1 MKRLFPVFA
10 LTALGAATAATA
22 QQTPPSAQ
30 PPSSTS
36 QSQSQTTPPSDTS
49 SQSSKADTQSLMR
62 NCIAQT
68 QKDHPGATANDVKD
82 YCKKKVESYT
92 SPQSPRD

>member
-10 LTALGAATAATA
+10 LTALAAATLATA
-22 QQTPPSAQ
+22 QQTPSSTQ
-30 PPSSTS
+30 PPANTS
-36 QSQSQTTPPSDTS
+36 QSQSQRTPPSDTS
-49 SQSSKADTQSLMR
+49 KADKEALMK
-62 NCIAQT
+62 NCITQT
-68 QKDHPGATANDVKD
+68 KADHPGATANDVKD

>member
-1 MKRLFPVFA
+1 M
-10 LTALGAATAATA
+10 
-22 QQTPPSAQ
+22 
-30 PPSSTS
+30 
-36 QSQSQTTPPSDTS
+36 
-49 SQSSKADTQSLMR
+49 QSLMR